1 MDAIL
6 NDTERRLNTDVV
18 TAPERYDV
26 QTVPWTNRHEYAA
39 QLAA

>member
-18 TAPERYDV
+18 TALAHYDV
-26 QTVPWTNRHEYAA
+26 QTQTWTKRHEYAA